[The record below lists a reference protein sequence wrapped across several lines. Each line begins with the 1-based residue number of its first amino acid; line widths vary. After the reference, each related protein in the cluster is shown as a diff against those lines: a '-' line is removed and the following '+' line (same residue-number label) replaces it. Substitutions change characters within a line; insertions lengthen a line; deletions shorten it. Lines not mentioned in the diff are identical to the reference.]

1 MSPFQHRDGRLC
13 AEGVDLVALAE
24 SVGTPTYVY
33 SAGFFE
39 AAYRR
44 YAAAFA
50 DRDALV
56 CYAVKANPNIAV
68 IAGFARLGSGADVV
82 SEGELARALAA
93 GVPPRRIVFSGV
105 GKSRADLEAAL
116 QSGILQFNVESEP
129 EVVALDQVARALGV
143 RAEIA
148 IRVNP
153 DVDAGTHD
161 KIATGRKGD
170 KFGIDIARAPEIY
183 RLAANRAGIKVAAIA
198 VHIGSQLTSLEP
210 YRAAFA
216 QLRTLCQELRAAGHD
231 IRRLDLGGGLGVTY
245 RDEAPPS
252 VEAYAAVAKQATDGL
267 GCRLMLEPGRW
278 LTANGG
284 LLLTR
289 ILYVKE
295 EGGRRFLVLDA
306 AMNDLIRPALYD
318 AYHAVLPVLAP
329 PPGSPLGPVD
339 LVGPVCESTDIF
351 AKDRLLPPLA
361 AGQLVVLLSAGA
373 YGASMASS
381 YNSRPMPSEVL
392 VRNRTSAVIK
402 PRPSLTSLFAD
413 ERLPPWL
420 IELQAASGDS

>member
-1 MSPFQHRDGRLC
+1 MTPFLHRDGRLF
-13 AEGVDLVALAE
+13 AEGVDLAGLAE
-24 SVGTPTYVY
+24 SVGTPSYVY
-33 SAGFFE
+33 SAGFFDE
-39 AAYRR
+39 AYRR
-44 YAAAFA
+44 YEAAFA
-50 DRDALV
+50 DRDALI
-56 CYAVKANPNIAV
+56 CYAVKANPNLAV
-68 IAGFARLGSGADVV
+68 IAGFARLGAGADVV

-93 GVPPRRIVFSGV
+93 GVPPQRIVFSGV
-105 GKSRADLEAAL
+105 GKSRADLAAAL
-116 QSGILQFNVESEP
+116 QARILQFNVESEP
-129 EVVALDQVARALGV
+129 ELLALDEVARSLGL

-170 KFGIDIARAPEIY
+170 KFGIDIARAPDIY

-210 YRAAFA
+210 YRAAFG
-216 QLRTLCQELRAAGHD
+216 QLRTLCQELRTAGHE
-231 IRRLDLGGGLGVTY
+231 ITRLDLGGGLGVTY
-245 RDEAPPS
+245 RDETPPE
-252 VEAYAAVAKQATDGL
+252 VEAYAAIAKQATDGL

-295 EGGRRFLVLDA
+295 EGGRRFLVVDA
-306 AMNDLIRPALYD
+306 AMNDLMRPALYD
-318 AYHAVLPVLAP
+318 AYHAVLPVLEP
-329 PPGSPLGPVD
+329 PRGSPLGPVD
-339 LVGPVCESTDIF
+339 VVGPICESTDIF
-351 AKDRLLPPLA
+351 ARDRLLPPLE
-361 AGQLVVLLSAGA
+361 AGQLLAILSSGA

-402 PRPSLTSLFAD
+402 PRPSLSSLYAE

-420 IELQAASGDS
+420 VELREAAGNG